1 MQIEIR
7 NNRDFWAGVMLIVT
21 GATSVIV
28 ARDYA
33 FGTSVRMGPGYF
45 PSVLGG
51 LLVLF
56 GLYLV
61 ASGLR
66 SNEKIE
72 PGWSLRAL
80 VVLPLSLVMF
90 GLLMEYAGFVPALMV
105 LIVGS
110 AAAGSEFRLVE
121 ALLLAAGLA
130 ALAQRSAMALTI
142 AALPETTV
150 WGDQGP
156 LTRMLTNIVEMP

>member
-7 NNRDFWAGVMLIVT
+7 NNKDFWAGVMLIVT

-72 PGWSLRAL
+72 AGWSLRAV

-90 GLLMEYAGFVPALMV
+90 GLLMQHAGFVPALFV
-105 LIVGS
+105 LVVGS
-110 AAAGSEFRLVE
+110 AMAGTEFRLIE
-121 ALLLAAGLA
+121 ALLLAAGLTVFA
-130 ALAQRSAMALTI
+130 VGLFIYGLG
-142 AALPETTV
+142 LPY
-150 WGDQGP
+150 P
-156 LTRMLTNIVEMP
+156 LFASW

>member
-7 NNRDFWAGVMLIVT
+7 SNRDFWAGVMLIVT

-72 PGWSLRAL
+72 GGWSLRAL

-110 AAAGSEFRLVE
+110 AAAGSEFKLIE
-121 ALLLAAGLA
+121 ALLLAAGLTVFAVGLFIYGLGLPYPLFA
-130 ALAQRSAMALTI
+130 A
-142 AALPETTV
+142 
-150 WGDQGP
+150 W
-156 LTRMLTNIVEMP
+156 